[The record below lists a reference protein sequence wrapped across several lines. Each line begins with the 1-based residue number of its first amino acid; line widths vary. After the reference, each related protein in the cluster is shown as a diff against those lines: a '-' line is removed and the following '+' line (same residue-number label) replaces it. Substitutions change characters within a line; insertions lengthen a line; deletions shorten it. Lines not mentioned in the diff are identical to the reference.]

1 MLALLDTIG
10 AREIPEEARPEDL
23 LEEAGQDFSLAE
35 KFVLIAWIT

>member
-10 AREIPEEARPEDL
+10 AREIPEEARPAAL
-23 LEEAGQDFSLAE
+23 LEEAGQDISLAE